1 MNSPTTELLNSL
13 RNKLKPLNVPIHFK
27 LPDASVAEPFLV
39 FGGITADT
47 SKTAQTGFIIED
59 STVQID
65 IFLPGNKSRVY
76 AECIKSQAIRLLGRS
91 ARTTSTILMDNSIGR
106 EVYHIVIKTTE
117 TIL

>member
-1 MNSPTTELLNSL
+1 MDSPTTKLLKDL
-13 RNKLKPLNVPIHFK
+13 RKRLGPLGLPIHFK

-39 FGGITADT
+39 IGGITSDT
-47 SKTAQTGFIIED
+47 SKTSQTGLIIED

-65 IFLPGNKSRVY
+65 IYLPGNKNRAY
-76 AECIKSQAIRLLGRS
+76 AEDVKSQAIRLLGRNT
-91 ARTTSTILMDNSIGR
+91 RTTSTILMDNSIGR

>member
-1 MNSPTTELLNSL
+1 MNSPATELLNSL
-13 RNKLKPLNVPIHFK
+13 RNKLEPLNIPIHFK
-27 LPDASVAEPFLV
+27 LPTASVAEPFLV
-39 FGGITADT
+39 IGGITSDT

-91 ARTTSTILMDNSIGR
+91 ARTTSSILMDNSIGR

>member
-1 MNSPTTELLNSL
+1 MDSPTAKLLKDL
-13 RNKLKPLNVPIHFK
+13 RKRLEPLGLPIYFK
-27 LPDASVAEPFLV
+27 LPGASVTEPFLV
-39 FGGITADT
+39 VGGIISDT

-59 STVQID
+59 STVQVD

-76 AECIKSQAIRLLGRS
+76 AECIKSQAVRLLGHS
-91 ARTTSTILMDNSIGR
+91 ARMTSSILMDNSIGR

>member
-13 RNKLKPLNVPIHFK
+13 RNKLKPMNVPIHFK
-27 LPDASVAEPFLV
+27 LPDASVTEPFLV
-39 FGGITADT
+39 IGGITSDT
-47 SKTAQTGFIIED
+47 SKTAQTGLIIED

-65 IFLPGNKSRVY
+65 IYLPGNKNRAY
-76 AECIKSQAIRLLGRS
+76 AEDVKSQANT
-91 ARTTSTILMDNSIGR
+91 RTTSTILMDNSIGR

>member
-1 MNSPTTELLNSL
+1 MDSPTTKLLKDL
-13 RNKLKPLNVPIHFK
+13 RKRLEPLGLSIHFK

-39 FGGITADT
+39 VGGIISDT

-76 AECIKSQAIRLLGRS
+76 AECIKSQAIRLLGRNT
-91 ARTTSTILMDNSIGR
+91 RTTSSILMDSSIGR

>member
-1 MNSPTTELLNSL
+1 MDSPTTKLLKDL
-13 RNKLKPLNVPIHFK
+13 RKRLGPLGLPIHFK

-39 FGGITADT
+39 IGGITSDT
-47 SKTAQTGFIIED
+47 SKTAQTGLIIED

-65 IFLPGNKSRVY
+65 IYLPGNKNRAY
-76 AECIKSQAIRLLGRS
+76 AEDVKSQAIRLLGRNT
-91 ARTTSTILMDNSIGR
+91 RTTSTILMDNSIGR